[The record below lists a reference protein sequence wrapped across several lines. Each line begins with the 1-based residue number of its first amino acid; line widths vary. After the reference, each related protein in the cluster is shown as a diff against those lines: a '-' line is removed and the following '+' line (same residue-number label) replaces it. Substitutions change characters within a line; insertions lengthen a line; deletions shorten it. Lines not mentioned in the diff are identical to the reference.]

1 MALDLRSLAA
11 PAHTVLVTQ
20 EIQRGVIGD
29 LSQLPEL
36 AANARAALPQ
46 IAMLVRAARAAGV
59 PVIHCTAE
67 RRPDGL
73 GANHNARIFQYMAK
87 APVKLLPGSEA
98 AQIVPEVEVQDSD
111 LVLPRLHG
119 LSPFQGTELDFV
131 LRNLGATTIVGVGVS
146 VNVAITNLAFD
157 AVNAGPAKAAAAMP
171 SKPPIS
177 TSRSASPRR
186 RRLPRSSGSGLCC
199 EIRDVDIGY
208 IQSAATGYIQGKW
221 RIIPHCVGPEKD
233 PCSQISYC
241 PI

>member
-11 PAHTVLVTQ
+11 PAHTALVTQ

-36 AANARAALPQ
+36 AANAQIAVPQ

-67 RRPDGL
+67 RRADGL
-73 GANHNARIFQYMAK
+73 GASHNARIFQYMAK
-87 APVKLLPGSEA
+87 AAVKLLPGSEA

-119 LSPFQGTELDFV
+119 LSPFQGTELDFL
-131 LRNLGATTIVGVGVS
+131 LRNLGVTTIVGVGVS

-157 AVNAGPAKAAAAMP
+157 AVNAGYQMLIPRDAVAGFPREYVEAVFANTLGAIATLVASADLVACWAK
-171 SKPPIS
+171 
-177 TSRSASPRR
+177 R
-186 RRLPRSSGSGLCC
+186 
-199 EIRDVDIGY
+199 
-208 IQSAATGYIQGKW
+208 
-221 RIIPHCVGPEKD
+221 
-233 PCSQISYC
+233 
-241 PI
+241 